1 MQLRESWKNLRTQ
14 RPQLRARDAA
24 TELGVTE
31 AELVASGCGDGTVRL
46 SDEPGPVLERVR
58 TLGPVMAL
66 TRNAHCVHER
76 RGTYSGVR
84 VSTAFGL
91 VVGPDIDLRIDLSLW
106 HRGFAVTEGDK
117 RSLQFFDA
125 SGTAVHK
132 IHLGEE
138 SDRHAFEALV
148 RAHTHADQNPREVVS
163 PPPLRTKARPNAD
176 IDVPGLREAWHF
188 LRDTHDFQ
196 AMLDRFEVQRLQA
209 LRLTGAE
216 RAVEVPTS
224 SARRVLESAAAMAL
238 PIMVFVGNPGC
249 LQIHT
254 GPVEHIKVLGPW
266 LNVMDRSFNLHLRE
280 DALASAWVVR
290 KPTKDGVVTALELYD
305 ADGELVAQL
314 FGKRKPGTP
323 ELLAWRVLAEG
334 LAV

>member
-24 TELGVTE
+24 AELGVTE
-31 AELVASGCGDGTVRL
+31 AELVASGCGDGVVRL
-46 SDEPGPVLERVR
+46 SDEPGRVLERVR

-76 RGTYSGVR
+76 RGTYTGAR
-84 VSTAFGL
+84 VSTSFAL
-91 VVGPDIDLRIDLSLW
+91 VVGPDIDLRVDLSVW
-106 HRGFAVTEGDK
+106 QRGFAVTEGDK

-125 SGTAVHK
+125 AGTAVHK

-138 SDRHAFEALV
+138 SDIHAFEALV
-148 RAHTHADQNPREVVS
+148 RAYTHADQSPRERVG
-163 PPPLRTKARPNAD
+163 PPPPRTKPRPDAD
-176 IDVPGLREAWHF
+176 IDVPGLRESWHF
-188 LRDTHDFQ
+188 LQDTHDFQ
-196 AMLDRFEVQRLQA
+196 AMLDRLEVQRLQA
-209 LRLTGAE
+209 LRLAGPE
-216 RAVEVPTS
+216 RAVQVPTS
-224 SARRVLESAAAMAL
+224 SARQALTSAAALAL

-266 LNVMDRSFNLHLRE
+266 LNVLDHHFNLHLRE

-305 ADGELVAQL
+305 AQDELVAQL
-314 FGKRKPGTP
+314 FGQRKPGTP
-323 ELLAWRVLAEG
+323 ELRAWRTLAEG
-334 LAV
+334 LV